1 MRAVPVPPES
11 RPLPSIGVDPLV
23 QAESESPPSAAP
35 SAGRTVRD
43 FTRRLIITDVAIV
56 AATTLTGLLL
66 AHGPEASFDA
76 LMATIAGAT
85 IALWLVML
93 WALATRDVTVL
104 GVGAEEYRRIFVTGL
119 MVFALLATAGFLLNV
134 DTSRTTLIATVPTA
148 TLALMLGRKVNRTRL
163 GVRVKRGF
171 ILHRVLLLASP
182 EHAHA
187 VIAQLERQG
196 SAGYRVLETVTV
208 TGNPPEPEWVARLA
222 ATLGADTAVVALDT
236 LADRTWTSRLRWAV
250 ESQGCALLLTP
261 SMAELITPRSRVAP
275 AEGLPLVRVLSP
287 RLSRPARVAKRALDV
302 VISLVL
308 LLVCAVPM
316 LLIALWIR
324 HDSAGPAVFRQP
336 RAGLDGRTF
345 LCWKFRTMNDGSDVM
360 RPQLREE
367 AALDGAI
374 FKLADDPRV
383 TRVGRLLRR
392 YSLDELP
399 QLLMVLGGEMSLVGP
414 RPHPLDDVE
423 RYDDT
428 ARRRL
433 TVKPGMTGLW
443 QVSGRSD
450 LDWDEG
456 VLLDLHY
463 VENWSLALDLVL
475 LARTASAVLRGT
487 GSY

>member
-1 MRAVPVPPES
+1 M
-11 RPLPSIGVDPLV
+11 
-23 QAESESPPSAAP
+23 
-35 SAGRTVRD
+35 RD
-43 FTRRLIITDVAIV
+43 FTRRLIITDAALV
-56 AATTLTGLLL
+56 AATTLAGFLL
-66 AHGPEASFDA
+66 ANDRETSFDA
-76 LMATIAGAT
+76 RLPTMAAAT

-93 WALATRDVTVL
+93 WSLATRDVMVL
-104 GVGAEEYRRIFVTGL
+104 GIGAEEYRRILVSGL
-119 MVFALLATAGFLLNV
+119 MVLALLATAGFLLDV
-134 DTSRTTLIATVPTA
+134 DTSRIMLFVAVPTS
-148 TLALMLGRKVNRTRL
+148 TLALMLGRKVNRARL
-163 GVRVKRGF
+163 GQRVKRGF

-182 EHAHA
+182 DRADTL
-187 VIAQLERQG
+187 VAQLERHG
-196 SAGYRVLETVTV
+196 SAGYRVLDTVTV
-208 TGNPPEPEWVARLA
+208 TGTPPGPEWIARRVAES
-222 ATLGADTAVVALDT
+222 GADTAVVALDS
-236 LADRTWTSRLRWAV
+236 LDDRTWPSRLGWAL
-250 ESQGCALLLTP
+250 ESQGCSLLLTP
-261 SMAELITPRSRVAP
+261 GVADVIAPTARVAP
-275 AEGLPLVRVLSP
+275 AEGLALVRVLSP
-287 RLSRPARVAKRALDV
+287 RFSGPARVAKRAFDIV
-302 VISLVL
+302 VSVLL
-308 LLVCAVPM
+308 LLVCAIPM

-324 HDSAGPAVFRQP
+324 HSSSGPALFRQP

-345 LCWKFRTMNDGSDVM
+345 TCWKFRTMRDGSDAL

-367 AALDGAI
+367 ADRTGAI
-374 FKLADDPRV
+374 FKMQDDPRV
-383 TRVGRLLRR
+383 TPVGRLLRR

-399 QLLMVLGGEMSLVGP
+399 QLLMVLDGAMSLVGP

-433 TVKPGMTGLW
+433 AVKPGMTGLW

>member
-1 MRAVPVPPES
+1 M
-11 RPLPSIGVDPLV
+11 
-23 QAESESPPSAAP
+23 
-35 SAGRTVRD
+35 
-43 FTRRLIITDVAIV
+43 
-56 AATTLTGLLL
+56 
-66 AHGPEASFDA
+66 
-76 LMATIAGAT
+76 
-85 IALWLVML
+85 
-93 WALATRDVTVL
+93 
-104 GVGAEEYRRIFVTGL
+104 
-119 MVFALLATAGFLLNV
+119 
-134 DTSRTTLIATVPTA
+134 
-148 TLALMLGRKVNRTRL
+148 
-163 GVRVKRGF
+163 
-171 ILHRVLLLASP
+171 
-182 EHAHA
+182 
-187 VIAQLERQG
+187 IAQLERQG